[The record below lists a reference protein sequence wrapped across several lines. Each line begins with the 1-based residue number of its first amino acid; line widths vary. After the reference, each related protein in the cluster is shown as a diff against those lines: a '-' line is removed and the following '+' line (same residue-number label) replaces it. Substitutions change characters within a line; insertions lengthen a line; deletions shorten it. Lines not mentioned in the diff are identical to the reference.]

1 MIIRKL
7 LFCGTITITL
17 WSCTKEGLGGDAVLI
32 LKPQHHSL
40 PIYSTV
46 AYADTIYIK
55 FNTQEA
61 PANPEKEYDAVFAGN
76 PGDDFVR
83 CEGLKH
89 GDYYVYAAGW
99 DPAINMRVVG
109 GIPITIKRK
118 ERKDEIEK
126 TVPVVE

>member
-1 MIIRKL
+1 MNKL
-7 LFCGTITITL
+7 LFLGMVTFAL
-17 WSCTKEGLGGDAVLI
+17 ASCTKEGLGGDATLI
-32 LKPQHHSL
+32 LKPQHHSV
-40 PIYSTV
+40 PIYSTN
-46 AYADTIYIK
+46 AYRDTIYVK

-61 PANPEKEYDAVFAGN
+61 PANPEKDYDAVFVGN
-76 PGDDFVR
+76 AGDDFVR